1 MAKIRNYAETE
12 GEPQS
17 QPLESKAAT
26 NLEAAPRLDVP
37 VGQGSESAVPR
48 SMAPAPAPPS
58 ASTEEIPIIVMLDET
73 KANRDEI
80 VERLRAAGMEIPEMF
95 DYRNLSSVGGSVPSR
110 SILEELRKIPGVVS
124 AEISRSVRLF

>member
-12 GEPQS
+12 GESES
-17 QPLESKAAT
+17 QPFESNAAT

-37 VGQGSESAVPR
+37 VGEGSGSAVPFIG
-48 SMAPAPAPPS
+48 PAPAPPS
-58 ASTEEIPIIVMLDET
+58 ASTGEIPIIVMLDET

-95 DYRNLSSVGGSVPSR
+95 DYRHLSSVGGSVPST